1 MVLGFCRRNQVVAH
15 WSTTGFL
22 ARRLP
27 ASIPPVHPE
36 LRNLCIPSLLDA
48 VISESLHVHPPVESI
63 GNLSITEIPL
73 PDGTIVQPG
82 EEVLIS
88 AWTSS
93 DNSSHASCSTGGH
106 HLNCEE
112 GSADRT
118 TNEGLD

>member
-1 MVLGFCRRNQVVAH
+1 MDGKVKAGHGSRL
-15 WSTTGFL
+15 
-22 ARRLP
+22 LP
-27 ASIPPVHPE
+27 AEPGCGALVNS
-36 LRNLCIPSLLDA
+36 
-48 VISESLHVHPPVESI
+48 PVESI

-93 DNSSHASCSTGGH
+93 DNSSHASCSSGGDQ
-106 HLNCEE
+106 LNCEE

>member
-1 MVLGFCRRNQVVAH
+1 MDGKVKAGHGSRL
-15 WSTTGFL
+15 
-22 ARRLP
+22 LP
-27 ASIPPVHPE
+27 AEPGCGALVNYRPVHPE